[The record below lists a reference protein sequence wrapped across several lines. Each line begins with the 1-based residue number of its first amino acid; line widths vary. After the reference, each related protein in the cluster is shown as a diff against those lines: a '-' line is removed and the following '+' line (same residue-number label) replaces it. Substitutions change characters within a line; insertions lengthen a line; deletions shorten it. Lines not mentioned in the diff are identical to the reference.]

1 MMRMELADIGKTIRA
16 ERRSKALTQSR
27 LAEMAGVSRATL
39 NGLEKGTIKEL
50 GFLRL
55 HRIMSI
61 LGYELAPIPAA
72 KKASPS
78 PEILRR
84 MARRYVW
91 WQSPAD
97 AVKDPRRIIA
107 QVMDI
112 GTLEDLQ
119 ALAMA
124 FGKTALVDALR
135 HARPGWFRPKSWV
148 FWHKVLMLETGS
160 GIPPM
165 PKRRLD
171 ALSRPA

>member
-1 MMRMELADIGKTIRA
+1 MRMELADIGKTIRA
-16 ERRSKALTQSR
+16 ERQSKALTQSR

-61 LGYELAPIPAA
+61 LGYELRRPGGQE
-72 KKASPS
+72 SESS

-97 AVKDPRRIIA
+97 AVKDSRRIIA

-112 GTLEDLQ
+112 GTLEDFQHSQRRSEYGAGRRAETRAAGLVPPEIVGV
-119 ALAMA
+119 LAQ
-124 FGKTALVDALR
+124 GIDA
-135 HARPGWFRPKSWV
+135 
-148 FWHKVLMLETGS
+148 
-160 GIPPM
+160 
-165 PKRRLD
+165 
-171 ALSRPA
+171 